1 MSEFN
6 QFRQSNKGAE
16 PKNSYQQ
23 SNLYNSNYS
32 LQKSQTK
39 NFYRTKRN
47 HKKQLSMG
55 LAGNLVM
62 GPSSD
67 FSANYKN
74 DFKAYDSSN
83 SPKQKYNETKFRSTF
98 NNTVN
103 GKFMDLPP
111 LGDKHLNNS
120 KDFRQST
127 RSSFNDF
134 SNSKSQSRKQ
144 KKPANQ
150 TGTNFYSNRN
160 KLPDLVAMRQ
170 SKERPKNRGRA
181 N

>member
-1 MSEFN
+1 MSDFN
-6 QFRQSNKGAE
+6 QFRQSNKGYE
-16 PKNSYQQ
+16 TKNSFKQ
-23 SNLYNSNYS
+23 SNPYSNNYAMPKT
-32 LQKSQTK
+32 LTK
-39 NFYRTKRN
+39 NLDRTKRN
-47 HKKQLSMG
+47 RKKQLSMG
-55 LAGNLVM
+55 FAGNLVM
-62 GPSSD
+62 GSSNG

-98 NNTVN
+98 HNTVS

-111 LGDKHLNNS
+111 LSDRHVNNS
-120 KDFRQST
+120 KDFGQST
-127 RSSFNDF
+127 RSSFNDA
-134 SNSKSQSRKQ
+134 SNSKSRSRK
-144 KKPANQ
+144 KKKTENQ